1 MRDEKQCPPSQ
12 GTELICRIGPD
23 PGTSQ
28 TELQKALALLF
39 GHLLPGAK
47 CAEKDDNEVLD

>member
-1 MRDEKQCPPSQ
+1 MRGPPSQ
-12 GTELICRIGPD
+12 GTELICKIGPD

-28 TELQKALALLF
+28 TVQQKALALLF

-47 CAEKDDNEVLD
+47 CAETVDNEVLD